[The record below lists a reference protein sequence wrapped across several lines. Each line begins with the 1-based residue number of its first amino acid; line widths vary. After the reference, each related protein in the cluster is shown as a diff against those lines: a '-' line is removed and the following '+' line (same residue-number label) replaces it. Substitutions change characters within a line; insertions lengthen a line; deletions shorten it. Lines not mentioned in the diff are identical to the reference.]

1 MNEYDVVV
9 VGGRVAGA
17 ATAMLLS
24 RAGLR
29 VALFER
35 SRSGSDTLSTHA
47 LMRGGV
53 LQLSRWGLLSP
64 LLRAGTPAIHS
75 TTFHYG
81 DDRTTRVSIRPSP
94 GVDALYAPRR
104 HLLDRVLVEAAAA
117 SGADVHH
124 ATPVLGL
131 LRAEDGRVHG
141 VRVSGRDAREVPVR
155 AALTVGA
162 DGIGSLVARE
172 VGAPVVLQGRA
183 ASALLYRYVADLAA
197 DGYSWGYGDAV
208 GAGLIPTNDAETCV
222 FVSTTPSRM
231 KQLRRA
237 GVESAF
243 DSLLAATPP
252 AIRDAVRAGGT
263 HGELHGWRGVPGFV
277 RRPFG
282 PGWALV
288 GDAGYFKDPITTHGL
303 TDALRDAELLADAV
317 TRTSAGTPAS
327 VAFAEYENTRD
338 RLSGALAEV
347 TEAVCRYD
355 WSEDEIQAL
364 LRRVSSA
371 MSDEVDHLTARLQRR
386 LDPQRPRIS
395 AEPPGAR
402 AGVS

>member
-17 ATAMLLS
+17 TTAMLLS

-35 SRSGSDTLSTHA
+35 SRAGSDTLSTHA

-53 LQLSRWGLLSP
+53 LQLSRWGVLPRLV
-64 LLRAGTPAIHS
+64 RAGTPPVHT

-81 DDRTTRVSIRPSP
+81 DGRTTRVSIRPSP

-104 HLLDRVLVEAAAA
+104 SLLDRVLVEAAAE
-117 SGADVHH
+117 SGTEVHH

-131 LRAEDGRVHG
+131 LRADDGRVQG
-141 VRVSGRDAREVPVR
+141 VRVRGGDGRQVQVR
-155 AALTVGA
+155 AGLTVGA

-172 VGAPVVLQGRA
+172 AGAPVVLQGVA
-183 ASALLYRYVADLAA
+183 ASAVLYRYVANLPA
-197 DGYSWGYGDAV
+197 DGYSWGYGNAV
-208 GAGLIPTNDAETCV
+208 GAGLIPTNDSETCV
-222 FVSTTPSRM
+222 FVSCTPTRM
-231 KQLRRA
+231 KHLRRA

-243 DSLLAATPP
+243 DSLLAATPS
-252 AIRDAVRAGGT
+252 AIRDAARAGET
-263 HGELHGWRGVPGFV
+263 RGELHGWRGRPGFV

-317 TRTSAGTPAS
+317 KRMSGGAPATS
-327 VAFAEYENTRD
+327 AFAEYQNTRD
-338 RLSGALAEV
+338 RLSNALATV
-347 TEAVCRYD
+347 TEEVCRYD
-355 WSEDEIQAL
+355 WSEDEIQVL

-371 MSDEVDHLTARLQRR
+371 MSDEVDHLTARHLRS
-386 LDPQRPRIS
+386 LDPV
-395 AEPPGAR
+395 R

>member
-35 SRSGSDTLSTHA
+35 SRPGSDTLSTHA

-53 LQLSRWGLLSP
+53 LQLSRWGVLPQLLH
-64 LLRAGTPAIHS
+64 AGTPAIRS

-104 HLLDRVLVEAAAA
+104 HLLDRVLVEAAAE
-117 SGADVHH
+117 SGADIHH
-124 ATPVLGL
+124 TTPVLGL
-131 LRAEDGRVHG
+131 LNADDGRVQG
-141 VRVSGRDAREVPVR
+141 VRIRGRDAREVSVR
-155 AALTVGA
+155 AALTIGA

-172 VGAPVVLQGRA
+172 AGAPVVLQGRA
-183 ASALLYRYVADLAA
+183 ASAVLYRYVADLPA

-208 GAGLIPTNDAETCV
+208 GAGLIPTNDGETCV
-222 FVSTTPSRM
+222 FVSTTPERM
-231 KQLRRA
+231 KRLRRA
-237 GVESAF
+237 GAESAF
-243 DSLLAATPP
+243 DSLIEATPP

-263 HGELHGWRGVPGFV
+263 HGELHGWRGMPGYV

-317 TRTSAGTPAS
+317 TRMSVGTPAS
-327 VAFAEYENTRD
+327 VAFAEYENIRD
-338 RLSGALAEV
+338 RLSSALADV

-355 WSEDEIQAL
+355 WSEDEIQVL

-371 MSDEVDHLTARLQRR
+371 MSDEVDHLTARLLRR
-386 LDPQRPRIS
+386 LEPVRAESS
-395 AEPPGAR
+395 AKTPGAR
-402 AGVS
+402 ARVS